1 MKTKI
6 IIISILLFGIKS
18 FAQTETN
25 NEILTSQ
32 NSDVAAVFNNKPG
45 GVNKFR
51 EEVAKRIDLS
61 GYNWKS
67 SFTVEFS
74 FVVDTNGKIIDVKAE
89 KSSGVQEFDDRF
101 IYAIKSFSKKWAPA
115 KVNGVPV
122 RSRFKIPFNISA
134 MN

>member
-1 MKTKI
+1 MINKALFFLSFL
-6 IIISILLFGIKS
+6 ISLQN
-18 FAQTETN
+18 FAQTEAKKDST
-25 NEILTSQ
+25 LQ
-32 NSDVAAVFNNKPG
+32 NPDAAAVFNKKPG
-45 GVNKFR
+45 GVNSFR
-51 EEVAKRIDLS
+51 QEVVKRIDLS

-74 FVVDTNGKIIDVKAE
+74 FVVNEEGKIEDVKAI

-122 RSRFKIPFNISA
+122 KSRFKIPFNISA
-134 MN
+134 TN